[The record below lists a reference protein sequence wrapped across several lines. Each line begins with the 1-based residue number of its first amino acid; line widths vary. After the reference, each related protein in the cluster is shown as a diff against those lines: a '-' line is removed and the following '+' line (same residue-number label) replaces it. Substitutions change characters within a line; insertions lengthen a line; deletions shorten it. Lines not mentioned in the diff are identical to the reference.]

1 VQFPSFYIV
10 INATFGGEQKKY
22 SPQATTLGY
31 CKKKRL
37 HKTSMDIRILLCA
50 GGIIWLRSAKLCNRE
65 VEKNCKNCFE
75 NKNKK
80 VFS

>member
-1 VQFPSFYIV
+1 
-10 INATFGGEQKKY
+10 
-22 SPQATTLGY
+22 
-31 CKKKRL
+31 
-37 HKTSMDIRILLCA
+37 MDIRILLCA